1 METKLKMIV
10 SDLFD
15 LPQDQVSDLASPRN
29 IAGWDSIRHV
39 ELIMAC
45 EQEFGIY
52 LRQQSCRSCPICP
65 ASSQLSRRRFRP

>member
-15 LPQDQVSDLASPRN
+15 LPQDQVSDLASPRT

-52 LRQQSCRSCPICP
+52 FTP
-65 ASSQLSRRRFRP
+65 AELPKLSDLPSIKTVIEAKV